1 MQHSHDMVS
10 DRQETGK
17 GAERKGTEIW
27 LLMAQLESGLLKL
40 PPRLSVSNYARMV
53 TCKTQNFPVS
63 SRKIKSELA

>member
-40 PPRLSVSNYARMV
+40 PSRLSVSNYARMV
-53 TCKTQNFPVS
+53 TCKTQNFRFLHVKL
-63 SRKIKSELA
+63 RAN